1 MRILSIGF
9 GLLFLVLLFPQGI
22 TAQQISTVN
31 AKKSANAKISKAA
44 EELSNSL
51 NENDEVK
58 IAGSYEKLAQEF
70 IDIADYTKGEEYL
83 KKALESYT
91 RLNRKPDLA
100 RVTRSLARVQENQ
113 SKYKD
118 AIQNYQIAGEIATE
132 KNQEL
137 VNQSDAKRLKSAAN
151 PAAQYNYVNAKIQ
164 LLEKESR
171 KEEVADAYVQKAEMN
186 LQQKDKAEAIESY
199 NQAISFAKDK
209 PETVIKLKN
218 EIAKVYTADNQFDAA
233 LGISEKLLKEAR
245 SKKDFDTEIA
255 QLQSIATIYFKK
267 KEPEKAVA
275 QLKAA
280 YELATRQ
287 GKTDEV
293 KKSLSQLLDYYK
305 KTGKDK
311 ESILL
316 YEQFFRNFEKLI
328 HADSSLADTKNFQVT
343 EEKIRQLEKEK
354 VLKDELIA
362 KKNTFNYFLI
372 GSIVLLLVFF
382 GLIIKALYAIK
393 TKNKEIALQSLRR
406 EMNPHFIFNS
416 LNSVNQFISQ
426 NRELEANK
434 YLTSYSN
441 LMRNMME
448 NSNKDF
454 IALGSEV
461 EQLRKY
467 LDLEHMRFEDQF
479 DYQITVDDNLDAETI
494 LIPNMII
501 QPHLENAIWHG
512 LRYKEGKGLLQLG
525 FYLKNGTVS
534 VVIDDNGIGLT
545 KSQELKTKNQKVH
558 QSRGLTNTKERISL
572 LNELYKKEITLS
584 LQEKPEPET
593 GTIVVINFPLIE
605 RI

>member
-9 GLLFLVLLFPQGI
+9 GLLLLVLLFPQGI
-22 TAQQISTVN
+22 TAQQVSTVN

-91 RLNRKPDLA
+91 RLNRKSDLA
-100 RVTRSLARVQENQ
+100 RVTRSQARVQENQ

-137 VNQSDAKRLKSAAN
+137 VNQSDAKRLKSVAN

-218 EIAKVYTADNQFDAA
+218 KIAKVYTADNQFDAA

-245 SKKDFDTEIA
+245 SKKDFDTEIT

-305 KTGKDK
+305 KTGKTY
-311 ESILL
+311 SC
-316 YEQFFRNFEKLI
+316 
-328 HADSSLADTKNFQVT
+328 
-343 EEKIRQLEKEK
+343 RQLTGGYQK
-354 VLKDELIA
+354 LPGDRR
-362 KKNTFNYFLI
+362 KNP
-372 GSIVLLLVFF
+372 
-382 GLIIKALYAIK
+382 AA
-393 TKNKEIALQSLRR
+393 
-406 EMNPHFIFNS
+406 
-416 LNSVNQFISQ
+416 
-426 NRELEANK
+426 
-434 YLTSYSN
+434 
-441 LMRNMME
+441 
-448 NSNKDF
+448 
-454 IALGSEV
+454 
-461 EQLRKY
+461 
-467 LDLEHMRFEDQF
+467 
-479 DYQITVDDNLDAETI
+479 
-494 LIPNMII
+494 
-501 QPHLENAIWHG
+501 
-512 LRYKEGKGLLQLG
+512 
-525 FYLKNGTVS
+525 
-534 VVIDDNGIGLT
+534 
-545 KSQELKTKNQKVH
+545 
-558 QSRGLTNTKERISL
+558 
-572 LNELYKKEITLS
+572 
-584 LQEKPEPET
+584 
-593 GTIVVINFPLIE
+593 
-605 RI
+605 